1 MGGGNVLEQR
11 GCGASCHG
19 RGRWSGRGGHAR
31 RRGSGH
37 TEGGLL
43 GGLLQAGFRCVRLL
57 GGSCGAFRSV
67 LEGVRSSR
75 GSRGGGGF
83 PGVWDAHAVQ
93 SSSPLDQ
100 SPSFVTVCNAYYYSM
115 INNSIYYIEYRM
127 NNDN

>member
-1 MGGGNVLEQR
+1 MG
-11 GCGASCHG
+11 
-19 RGRWSGRGGHAR
+19 AR

-43 GGLLQAGFRCVRLL
+43 GGLLQAGFRCLVCVCSV
-57 GGSCGAFRSV
+57 GPVGRSV